1 MSRPR
6 KNAVELTAP
15 VHTLLEQWSRTRA
28 GRRDLAFR
36 AEIVLSAAQGVNNLQ
51 IARRLRTTRPTVAK
65 WLSRFRELGPDGLH
79 DEVRSGRPRTVRE
92 QQVAEIVHRT
102 LHTRPADATHWST
115 RSMAETGTV
124 SRETVRRIW
133 NAFGLQPH
141 RAETFKL
148 SGDPLFVEKARDIC
162 GLYLNPPD
170 MALVL
175 CVDEKSQIQAL
186 ERTQPLLPMR
196 LGHPERRTHDY
207 ERHGIASLFA
217 ALDVAS
223 GKVIGKCYARHRHQ
237 EFLKF
242 LRLIDGQVPA
252 EFAVHLVVDN
262 YGTHKHPRVRRWLA
276 RHPRYHLHFTPTG
289 TSWINQVER
298 WFATLTQ
305 KQIRRG
311 SFTSVR
317 DLILKINRYI
327 QLYNDNPRPF
337 AWTKSADE
345 IFETMYA
352 MCKETSESGH

>member
-1 MSRPR
+1 MRPR
-6 KNAVELTAP
+6 RNAVVLTAP
-15 VHTLLEQWSRTRA
+15 VRTVLEQWSRTRS
-28 GRRDLAFR
+28 GRHDLAFR
-36 AEIVLSAAQGVNNLQ
+36 ADLVLAAAAGVNDLQ

-65 WLSRFRELGPDGLH
+65 WLQRFRAHGPDGLH
-79 DEVRSGRPRTVRE
+79 DDVRSGRPRTVRE

-102 LHTRPADATHWST
+102 LHAKPADATHWST
-115 RSMAETGTV
+115 RAMAQAGGL

-133 NAFGLQPH
+133 NAFGLQPY

-148 SGDPLFVEKARDIC
+148 SADPLFVEKARDIC

-170 MALVL
+170 LALVL
-175 CVDEKSQIQAL
+175 SVDEKSQIQAL

-223 GKVIGKCYARHRHQ
+223 GKVIGHCYARHRHQ

-242 LRLIDGQVPA
+242 LRLVDREVRT
-252 EFAVHLVVDN
+252 EFDVHLILDN
-262 YGTHKHPRVRRWLA
+262 YRTHKHPRVRRWLA

-289 TSWINQVER
+289 ASWLNQVER
-298 WFATLTQ
+298 FFATLTQ

-317 DLILKINRYI
+317 DLILKIHRYL
-327 QLYNDNPRPF
+327 QLHNDNPRPF
-337 AWTKSADE
+337 HWTKSADE

-352 MCKETSESGH
+352 MCKDISGSAH

>member
-1 MSRPR
+1 MRARRNSI
-6 KNAVELTAP
+6 ELELP
-15 VHTLLEQWSRTRA
+15 VRTLLEQWSRSRS
-28 GRRDLAFR
+28 GRHDLAFR
-36 AEIVLSAAQGVNNLQ
+36 ADIVLAAAEGVNDLQ

-65 WLSRFRELGPDGLH
+65 WLGRYRELGPDGLH
-79 DEVRSGRPRTVRE
+79 DEVRSGRPRTVQE

-102 LHTRPADATHWST
+102 LHRKPVDATHWST
-115 RSMAETGTV
+115 RSMASTGGV

-148 SGDPLFVEKARDIC
+148 SRDPLFVEKVRDIC

-170 MALVL
+170 LALVL
-175 CVDEKSQIQAL
+175 CADEKSQIQAL
-186 ERTQPLLPMR
+186 ERAQPLLPMQ
-196 LGHPERRTHDY
+196 LGRPERRTHDY

-223 GKVIGKCYARHRHQ
+223 GKVIGRCYTHHRHQ
-237 EFLKF
+237 EFLRF
-242 LRLIDGQVPA
+242 LRLIDREVPA
-252 EFAVHLVVDN
+252 ELEIHLIVDN

-276 RHPRYHLHFTPTG
+276 RHPRFQLHFTPTG
-289 TSWINQVER
+289 ASWLNQVER

-317 DLILKINRYI
+317 DLMLKIHRYL

-337 AWTKSADE
+337 SWTKSANE
-345 IFETMYA
+345 IFETLYA
-352 MCKETSESGH
+352 MCKETSGSGH

>member
-1 MSRPR
+1 M
-6 KNAVELTAP
+6 VLTAP
-15 VHTLLEQWSRTRA
+15 VRTLLEQWSRTRS
-28 GRRDLAFR
+28 GRHDLAFR
-36 AEIVLSAAQGVNNLQ
+36 ADLVLAAAEGVNDLQ

-65 WLSRFRELGPDGLH
+65 WLKRFRVCGPDGLH

-102 LHTRPADATHWST
+102 LHRKPTDATHWST
-115 RSMAETGTV
+115 RAMAEAGGL

-170 MALVL
+170 LALVL
-175 CVDEKSQIQAL
+175 SVDEKSQIQAL
-186 ERTQPLLPMR
+186 ERARPLLPMR

-207 ERHGIASLFA
+207 QRHGIASLFA

-237 EFLKF
+237 EFLGF
-242 LRLIDGQVPA
+242 LRLVDRQVPA
-252 EFAVHLVVDN
+252 LFDVHLILDN

-289 TSWINQVER
+289 ASWLNQVER
-298 WFATLTQ
+298 FFATMTQ

-317 DLILKINRYI
+317 DLILTINRYL

-337 AWTKSADE
+337 RWTKSADE
-345 IFETMYA
+345 IFETIYA
-352 MCKETSESGH
+352 MCKTTSESAH

>member
-1 MSRPR
+1 MRPR
-6 KNAVELTAP
+6 RNSVVVAAP
-15 VHTLLEQWSRTRA
+15 VQTLLEQWSRTRA
-28 GRRDLAFR
+28 GRHDLAFR
-36 AEIVLSAAQGVNNLQ
+36 AEIVLTAAAGVNDVQ
-51 IARRLRTTRPTVAK
+51 IALRLRTTRPTVAK

-102 LHTRPADATHWST
+102 LHAKPADATHWST
-115 RSMAETGTV
+115 RSMAEEGGV

-133 NAFGLQPH
+133 SAFGLQPH
-141 RAETFKL
+141 RSETFKL
-148 SGDPLFVEKARDIC
+148 STDPLFVEKARDIC

-175 CVDEKSQIQAL
+175 SVDEKSQIQAL
-186 ERTQPLLPMR
+186 ERAQRLLPMR

-207 ERHGIASLFA
+207 HRHGIASLFA

-223 GKVIGKCYARHRHQ
+223 GEVIGRCYARHRHQ

-242 LRLIDGQVPA
+242 LRLVDSQVPS
-252 EFAVHLVVDN
+252 EFDVHLVLDN

-276 RHPRYHLHFTPTG
+276 RHPRYHMHFTPTG
-289 TSWINQVER
+289 ASWLNQVER

-317 DLILKINRYI
+317 DLILKINRYV

-352 MCKETSESGH
+352 MCKDISESRH

>member
-1 MSRPR
+1 MRPR
-6 KNAVELTAP
+6 RDSVVLTAP
-15 VHTLLEQWSRTRA
+15 VRTLLEQWSRTRS
-28 GRRDLAFR
+28 GRHDLAFR
-36 AEIVLSAAQGVNNLQ
+36 ADLVLAAAAGVNDLH

-65 WLSRFRELGPDGLH
+65 WLKRFRTQGPDGLH

-102 LHTRPADATHWST
+102 LHAKPADATHWST
-115 RSMAETGTV
+115 RAMADAGGL

-148 SGDPLFVEKARDIC
+148 GKDPLFVEKARDIC

-170 MALVL
+170 LALVL
-175 CVDEKSQIQAL
+175 SVDEKSQIQAL
-186 ERTQPLLPMR
+186 ERAQRLLPMR

-207 ERHGIASLFA
+207 ERHGITSLFA

-237 EFLKF
+237 EFLNF
-242 LRLIDGQVPA
+242 LRLVDREVRT
-252 EFAVHLVVDN
+252 EFDVHLILDN

-289 TSWINQVER
+289 ASWLNQVER
-298 WFATLTQ
+298 FFATLTQ

-317 DLILKINRYI
+317 DLILKINRYL

-337 AWTKSADE
+337 RWTKSADE

-352 MCKETSESGH
+352 MCKATSESAH